1 MLFVSFYRRMLI
13 ADKIVMEEET
23 TDNDEEVL

>member
-13 ADKIVMEEET
+13 ADKIVMKEET
-23 TDNDEEVL
+23 EDDDEEVL